1 MLSRFSC
8 VRLFVTLWTGALQA
22 LSMGFSRRELPYP
35 PPGELPNPG
44 IEPVTLKSPELA
56 DRFFTTNATWPCLHV
71 QVWLGRV
78 RGSVA
83 GDAVMEIKG
92 HMAVGGHH

>member
-44 IEPVTLKSPELA
+44 IEPVALKSPELA
-56 DRFFTTNATWPCLHV
+56 DGFSTTNAT
-71 QVWLGRV
+71 
-78 RGSVA
+78 
-83 GDAVMEIKG
+83 
-92 HMAVGGHH
+92 